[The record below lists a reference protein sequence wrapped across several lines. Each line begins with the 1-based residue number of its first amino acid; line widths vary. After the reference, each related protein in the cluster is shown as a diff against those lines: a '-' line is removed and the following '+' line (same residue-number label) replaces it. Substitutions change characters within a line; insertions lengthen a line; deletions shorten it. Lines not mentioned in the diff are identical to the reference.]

1 ASSHLET
8 DGKVIN
14 RPTKRKLPRSLL
26 GILENDLDYHD
37 YVTPK
42 RKTKVS
48 QEVWASSLALPAQYS
63 RKSGQRKTLLDNKL
77 NGACVLSQPI
87 DVII

>member
-1 ASSHLET
+1 MSCEIKKELIEEVENEVLSASSHLET

-26 GILENDLDYHD
+26 GILENNLNYQD

-42 RKTKVS
+42 SKTKVS
-48 QEVWASSLALPAQYS
+48 QLFCSSYS
-63 RKSGQRKTLLDNKL
+63 VEKN
-77 NGACVLSQPI
+77 
-87 DVII
+87 